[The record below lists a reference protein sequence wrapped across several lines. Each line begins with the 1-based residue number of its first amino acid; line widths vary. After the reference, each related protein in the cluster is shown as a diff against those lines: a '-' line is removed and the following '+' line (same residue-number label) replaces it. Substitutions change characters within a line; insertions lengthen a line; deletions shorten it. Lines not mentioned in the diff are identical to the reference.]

1 MRTSMSTAIVV
12 ACALWLT
19 GAAASD
25 GALTFTILH
34 TNDEHST
41 LLPSPR
47 SDHHPELVNP
57 TRGGIARLAQAVADI
72 RERKAALGE
81 PVLLVSGGDFI
92 GGSAFA
98 WLLLEDRAPEL
109 SLLVEI
115 GYDVVTIGNHE
126 YDYGSDRLA
135 RYLAAAGYPDAA
147 ARTALVA
154 SNTLI
159 PPTHPLAEAG
169 IRQTHLV
176 ALDNGLTIGFFGLLG
191 RHASGLAPLAP
202 PVTFADPVATAI
214 AAVAALRGAGADVVV
229 AVTHAGT
236 AEDVVLAER
245 VPGIDVI
252 VGGHTH
258 EALYQPV
265 ERGGTVIVQAGS
277 MLSYLGVLKLAYD
290 AETGRVSVRNGAS
303 GQPHLQPIDHTVPEH
318 PGIAAAMAAHT
329 EHLNAAVRRLTRGR
343 IRDVHDVVVT
353 SDFALPNR
361 PRLQET
367 PMGNF
372 VTDALRAVGSSVT
385 GVPVDFAI
393 QANGVIRG
401 PITPGVMPY
410 AAGEVTFFDL
420 VERVGLGMGPDGEPG
435 YPMISVYL
443 TGEEV
448 RRIMELSLLLSR
460 LRGDIFF
467 LQFSGLRMS
476 YDPRRVLLGTI
487 PFTNTPIPTTRAVLS
502 AERGPAM
509 VSDGPALHAP
519 LPRGDQTLY
528 HVITDYYLAAYLPM
542 VGQLLPSL
550 GLEMKDRDGNPIT
563 AEAAIVY
570 RDGAEMKVWQAVVE
584 YAAAQPPGPSGL
596 PQIPSHY
603 AEVAGRMQVTHATPL
618 WIYPLAVLAAAVA
631 LIAVLRRRKPTGR
644 KGRGLTP
651 ART

>member
-1 MRTSMSTAIVV
+1 MQRSKLIDIVLV
-12 ACALWLT
+12 CALWLT
-19 GAAASD
+19 GAAASAD
-25 GALTFTILH
+25 STLTFTILH

-47 SDHHPELVNP
+47 SDHHPELANP

-72 RERKAALGE
+72 RARKAAHGE

-109 SLLVEI
+109 SLMVEI

-135 RYLAAAGYPDAA
+135 RYLTAAGYPAVA

-159 PPTHPLAEAG
+159 PPTHPLADAG

-176 ALDNGLTIGFFGLLG
+176 TLDNGLTIGFFGLLG
-191 RHASGLAPLAP
+191 RHASGLVPLAP
-202 PVTFADPVATAI
+202 PVAFADPVATAL
-214 AAVAALRGAGADVVV
+214 AAVAELRGAGADVIV

-265 ERGGTVIVQAGS
+265 ERGGTVVVQAGS
-277 MLSYLGVLKLAYD
+277 MLSYLGVLELAYD
-290 AETGRVSVRNGAS
+290 TGTGRVSVRNGAS

-318 PGIAAAMAAHT
+318 PAIAAAMATHT
-329 EHLNAAVRRLTRGR
+329 DHLNAAVQRLTGGR
-343 IRDVHDVVVT
+343 IRDVDAVVVT
-353 SDFALPNR
+353 ADFALPNR

-385 GVPVDFAI
+385 GAPADFAI

-410 AAGEVTFFDL
+410 AAGGVTFFDL
-420 VERVGLGMGPDGEPG
+420 MERVGLGMGPDGEPG

-448 RRIMELSLLLSR
+448 RRILELSLLLSR
-460 LRGDIFF
+460 LRGDPFF

-487 PFTNTPIPTTRAVLS
+487 PFANTPVPTTRAVLS
-502 AERGPAM
+502 AERGPAI
-509 VSDGPALHAP
+509 VSDGPALYAP

-528 HVITDYYLAAYLPM
+528 HVITDYYLAAYLPL

-550 GLEMKDRDGNPIT
+550 GLEMKDRAGRPIT
-563 AEAAIVY
+563 PEAAIVY
-570 RDGAEMKVWQAVVE
+570 RDGAELKVWQAVVE
-584 YAAAQPPGPSGL
+584 YAAAQPPGPAGL
-596 PQIPSHY
+596 PQIPAYY

-631 LIAVLRRRKPTGR
+631 LIAVLRRRKR
-644 KGRGLTP
+644 RGLTP
-651 ART
+651 ARA